1 MDHLQSL
8 RTKLLQ
14 GIETASDLDKLEEI
28 RIHALGRQ
36 GELTQLLKGLGALP
50 ADQRKVQGQAVNALR
65 QEVEKSL
72 GVRREN
78 LAEADLERRLA
89 EESIDVTLPVGQEKI
104 KGFVHPLSQTMH
116 EMISILGTLGFEV
129 AEGPDVESDFHN
141 FTALNFPEEHPA
153 RQDHDTFYLKNKDA
167 EGNRYVMRTHTS
179 PVQVRTMLENKPPIA
194 IVAPGRVYRSDSDQ
208 THTPVF
214 HQIEGLW
221 VAEEAHMGHLK
232 GVLLE
237 FCRRFFD
244 VPDLELR
251 FRPSYFPFTEPS
263 AEVDIGCDRS
273 GKQLKLGG
281 TKDWLEVLGCGM
293 VHPNVLKNCGID
305 PDQYQGFA
313 FGMGVERFAMLKYG
327 IPDLRAFYD
336 SDLRWLRHYGFSIS
350 KAFAQK
356 GL

>member
-8 RTKLLQ
+8 RTQLLQ
-14 GIETASDLDKLEEI
+14 GIEGASNLETLEEV

-50 ADQRKVQGQAVNALR
+50 SDQRKVQGQAVNALR
-65 QEVEKSL
+65 QEVEKNLSE
-72 GVRREN
+72 RREN
-78 LAEADLERRLA
+78 LAQAGLEKRLA
-89 EESIDVTLPVGQEKI
+89 EESIDVTLPVRGERSE
-104 KGFVHPLSQTMH
+104 GFVHPLSQTMH
-116 EMISILGTLGFEV
+116 EMISILGSLGFEV
-129 AEGPDVESDFHN
+129 AEGPDVESDSHN

-153 RQDHDTFYLKNKDA
+153 RQDHDTFYMKSKDEA
-167 EGNRYVMRTHTS
+167 GNRYVMRTHTS

-221 VAEEAHMGHLK
+221 IAEDVHMGHLK

-237 FCRRFFD
+237 FCRRFFG

-263 AEVDIGCDRS
+263 AEVDVGCDRS
-273 GKQLKLGG
+273 GKRLKLGG

-293 VHPNVLKNCGID
+293 VHPNVLRNCGVD
-305 PDQYQGFA
+305 PEKYQGFA

-327 IPDLRAFYD
+327 IPDLRAFYET
-336 SDLRWLRHYGFSIS
+336 DLRWLRHYGFGIA
-350 KAFAQK
+350 KAFAGK